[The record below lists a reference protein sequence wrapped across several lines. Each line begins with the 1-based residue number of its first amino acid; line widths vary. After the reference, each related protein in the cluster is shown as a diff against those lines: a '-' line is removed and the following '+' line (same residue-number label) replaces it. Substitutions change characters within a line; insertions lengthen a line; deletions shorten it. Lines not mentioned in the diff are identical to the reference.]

1 MSIFNS
7 IKNNLKKL
15 YDPHEMFVK
24 KLRRQGAR
32 IGNFVQIVDKSKF
45 LYEPWCAN
53 LIEIGDEVV
62 IAAGVRFVSHD
73 SSYTNIFGGVPTK
86 YGKIVIEDNVY
97 IGVNS
102 IVLPGVRIGASSL
115 VGAGTI
121 INKNIP
127 PRSIV
132 VGNPCKIIG
141 SIDDGLEK
149 YKLNMQTNEND
160 LIHFIDVGGSYSQIL
175 KEHGHLANMSIIKK
189 YTKYFYNR

>member
-1 MSIFNS
+1 MGIFNY
-7 IKNNLKKL
+7 IKNNLKRV
-15 YDPHEMFVK
+15 YNPHEVFLK
-24 KLRRQGAR
+24 KMRRQGAKV
-32 IGNFVQIVDKSKF
+32 GEFVQIVDKSNF

-53 LIEIGDEVV
+53 LIEIGNEVV

-73 SSYTNIFGGVPTK
+73 SSYANIFGSVPTK
-86 YGKIVIEDNVY
+86 YGRIVIEDNVY
-97 IGVNS
+97 IGVNA
-102 IVLPGVRIGASSL
+102 IILPGVRIGASSL
-115 VGAGTI
+115 IGAGTI

-160 LIHFIDVGGSYSQIL
+160 FIHFIDVGGSYGQIL
-175 KEHGHLANMSIIKK
+175 KEHGHLANVSIIKK
-189 YTKYFYNR
+189 YTEYFRKR